1 MAYVYCSFALL
12 VTIFSTGGIF
22 QTVSNFAELHALTLA
37 ACSLASSLASRITLL
52 GRFYTPLLLVTAI
65 HLLLLHYYHLPP
77 QANADITPYVKRTVE
92 LSRPEGKG
100 LGFNII
106 GGEGDAG
113 IFISYISPGS
123 ISDQSEKLTAG
134 DQILE
139 VLHLCTCMYMHV
151 CTCML
156 TLCGP

>member
-1 MAYVYCSFALL
+1 MP
-12 VTIFSTGGIF
+12 ST
-22 QTVSNFAELHALTLA
+22 VLSCHMPS
-37 ACSLASSLASRITLL
+37 C
-52 GRFYTPLLLVTAI
+52 
-65 HLLLLHYYHLPP
+65 LLLHYYHLPS
-77 QANADITPYVKRTVE
+77 QGNADIKPHVKRTVE

-134 DQILE
+134 DMILE
-139 VLHLCTCMYMHV
+139 VINAFVYVYICMYVHAVLILRRPITVMNAV
-151 CTCML
+151 CFQRIE
-156 TLCGP
+156 LCLSYTV

>member
-1 MAYVYCSFALL
+1 MLLLL
-12 VTIFSTGGIF
+12 VLIVNPDRFP
-22 QTVSNFAELHALTLA
+22 ELHGLTLA
-37 ACSLASSLASRITLL
+37 THSYVLLSPPLDHLHVATFSACLLPSTPYCCITI
-52 GRFYTPLLLVTAI
+52 T
-65 HLLLLHYYHLPP
+65 P
-77 QANADITPYVKRTVE
+77 QANADIKPYVRRTVE

-139 VLHLCTCMYMHV
+139 VLHLC
-151 CTCML
+151 
-156 TLCGP
+156 GPITVMNAFQN